1 VTPGAAIETIADSD
15 GALATILG
23 IAIMLVF
30 VGVVVRAILRRTRPS
45 LRSRRDRRAVP
56 QQAPAAPEL
65 TPAEQPKARHTSE
78 GEKPRLAPETI
89 EPFAHTVEY
98 TRRLRAAEARVNA
111 ELRALPSDAWF
122 IEQYVLVDAH
132 RVPFVVAGPSGVFV
146 LCATDGGWGPSDL
159 YVLAGL
165 AGTVQEQL
173 PGYNGRVEVVM
184 CLAFDEMKPRA
195 WYGGERYKGR
205 GGWVLGTDSLLD
217 WLLNFDTGYG
227 LSRADIHRLQ
237 QAAGP
242 IWDRRS
248 TARLPSTPNFG

>member
-1 VTPGAAIETIADSD
+1 
-15 GALATILG
+15 
-23 IAIMLVF
+23 M
-30 VGVVVRAILRRTRPS
+30 
-45 LRSRRDRRAVP
+45 P
-56 QQAPAAPEL
+56 QQAPAAPEP
-65 TPAEQPKARHTSE
+65 TPAEQPKAAHADDA
-78 GEKPRLAPETI
+78 EKPRLAPETI

-111 ELRALPSDAWF
+111 ELHALPSDAWF

-132 RVPFVVAGPSGVFV
+132 RVPFVVAGPTGVFV

-159 YVLAGL
+159 YVLSGL
-165 AGTVQEQL
+165 AENVQERL
-173 PGYNGRVEVVM
+173 PGYDGRVEVVM

-195 WYGGERYKGR
+195 WYGGEQYKGR
-205 GGWVLGTDSLLD
+205 GGWVLGIDVLLD
-217 WLLNFDTGYG
+217 WLLGFDTGYG

-248 TARLPSTPNFG
+248 TARLPTTPNFG